1 MTPNERL
8 ARLAMSSPSS
18 VFVHRLALC
27 ESDEVGAGTQIWAF
41 AHVMKGA
48 VIGRDCNIGDHAF
61 IEAGAR
67 IGDRVTV
74 KNQAMVWDGVE
85 IGDDVFVGPG
95 VSFTNDVF
103 PRSRR
108 QPLRQVDSDY
118 RAKAGWLVPTRVGK
132 GASLGARCVIL
143 PGTHIGAYAMVA
155 SGAVVTRGVP
165 AHALMA
171 GVPAKRVG
179 WVCRCGARLVEQPA
193 RIWRCPRCQAAFDEH
208 VAEGGSSLARS
219 C

>member
-1 MTPNERL
+1 MERL
-8 ARLAMSSPSS
+8 ARLTMSSAAGI
-18 VFVHRLALC
+18 FVHRLALC

-48 VIGRDCNIGDHAF
+48 VIGRDCNIGDHVF
-61 IEAGAR
+61 IETGAR
-67 IGDRVTV
+67 IGDRVTL

-95 VSFTNDVF
+95 VSFTNDVL

-108 QPLRQVDSDY
+108 VPLPAGAADCRVE
-118 RAKAGWLVPTRVGK
+118 AGWLVRTRVEN
-132 GASLGARCVIL
+132 GASLGARSVIL
-143 PGTHIGAYAMVA
+143 PGAHIGAYAMVA
-155 SGAVVTRGVP
+155 AGAVVTREVP
-165 AHALMA
+165 AHALAA

-179 WVCRCGARLVEQPA
+179 WVCQCGARLVEHER
-193 RIWRCPRCQAAFDEH
+193 RIWRCPRCGETFDEH
-208 VAEGGSSLARS
+208 GAEECSSLARS

>member
-1 MTPNERL
+1 
-8 ARLAMSSPSS
+8 MSSAPGI
-18 VFVHRLALC
+18 FVHRLALC

-61 IEAGAR
+61 VEAGAR
-67 IGDRVTV
+67 IGDRVTL

-108 QPLRQVDSDY
+108 LPLPAVPVKD
-118 RAKAGWLVPTRVGK
+118 GWLVRTCVGD
-132 GASLGARCVIL
+132 GASLGARCVVL
-143 PGTHIGAYAMVA
+143 PGAHIGAYAMVA
-155 SGAVVTRGVP
+155 AGAVVTREVP
-165 AHALMA
+165 ANALVA
-171 GVPAKRVG
+171 GVPAKWVG
-179 WVCRCGARLVEQPA
+179 WVCRCGARLAEEQA
-193 RIWRCPRCQAAFDEH
+193 RVWHCPRCGETFDGH
-208 VAEGGSSLARS
+208 GAEGCTSLARS
-219 C
+219 R

>member
-1 MTPNERL
+1 
-8 ARLAMSSPSS
+8 MSSAAGI
-18 VFVHRLALC
+18 FVHRLGLC

-61 IEAGAR
+61 IETGAR
-67 IGDRVTV
+67 IGNRVTL

-108 QPLRQVDSDY
+108 PPILAAASANQ
-118 RAKAGWLVPTRVGK
+118 AKPEWLVRTRVEN

-143 PGTHIGAYAMVA
+143 PGAHIGAYAMVA
-155 SGAVVTRGVP
+155 AGTVVTRDVLP
-165 AHALMA
+165 HALVA
-171 GVPAKRVG
+171 GAPAKRVG
-179 WVCRCGARLVEQPA
+179 WVCHCGARLVEEQAKIWHCLQCGKTYDRHKLGSGQVPNSPA
-193 RIWRCPRCQAAFDEH
+193 ADRPR
-208 VAEGGSSLARS
+208 
-219 C
+219 

>member
-1 MTPNERL
+1 
-8 ARLAMSSPSS
+8 MSSAAGI
-18 VFVHRLALC
+18 FIHRLALC

-61 IEAGAR
+61 VETGAR
-67 IGDRVTV
+67 IGDRVTL
-74 KNQAMVWDGVE
+74 KNQAMVWDGIE

-95 VSFTNDVF
+95 VSFTNDIF

-108 QPLRQVDSDY
+108 LPLPAGAAGY
-118 RAKAGWLVPTRVGK
+118 RAKAGWLVPTRVGN

-143 PGTHIGAYAMVA
+143 PGAHIGAFAMVA
-155 SGAVVTRGVP
+155 AGAVVSREVS

-171 GVPAKRVG
+171 GVPARLVG
-179 WVCRCGARLVEQPA
+179 WVCRCGARLVEEQA
-193 RIWRCPRCQAAFDEH
+193 RVWHCPRCGETFDAH
-208 VAEGGSSLARS
+208 RAEGCPSHARS
-219 C
+219 R

>member
-1 MTPNERL
+1 V
-8 ARLAMSSPSS
+8 SSPAGI
-18 VFVHRLALC
+18 FVHRRALC

-61 IEAGAR
+61 VETGAR
-67 IGDRVTV
+67 IGDRVTL

-95 VSFTNDVF
+95 VSFTNDVS

-108 QPLRQVDSDY
+108 LPLRPVTAGHQ
-118 RAKAGWLVPTRVGK
+118 AEAGWLVPTRVGN

-143 PGTHIGAYAMVA
+143 PGAHIGAYAMVA
-155 SGAVVTRGVP
+155 AGAVVTREVP
-165 AHALMA
+165 AHALVA
-171 GVPAKRVG
+171 GVPAKLIG
-179 WVCRCGARLVEQPA
+179 WVCRCGAGMAEGQA
-193 RIWRCPRCQAAFDEH
+193 RVWHCPRCRETFEEH
-208 VAEGGSSLARS
+208 GAEGFTSLAKS

>member
-1 MTPNERL
+1 
-8 ARLAMSSPSS
+8 MSSAPGI
-18 VFVHRLALC
+18 FVHRRALC

-61 IEAGAR
+61 VETGAR
-67 IGDRVTV
+67 IGDRVTL

-95 VSFTNDVF
+95 VSFTNDVS

-108 QPLRQVDSDY
+108 LPLNQAAAGDPV
-118 RAKAGWLVPTRVGK
+118 KAGWLVPTRVGN

-143 PGTHIGAYAMVA
+143 PGAHIGAYAMVA
-155 SGAVVTRGVP
+155 AGAVVTREVP
-165 AHALMA
+165 AHALVA
-171 GVPAKRVG
+171 GVPAKPVD
-179 WVCRCGARLVEQPA
+179 WVCRCGARLVKEHV
-193 RIWRCPRCQAAFDEH
+193 RVWRCPRCGEAFDEH
-208 VAEGGSSLARS
+208 GDEGGSSLARS

>member
-1 MTPNERL
+1 
-8 ARLAMSSPSS
+8 MSSPAGI
-18 VFVHRLALC
+18 FVHRLALC

-48 VIGRDCNIGDHAF
+48 VIGRDCNVGDHAF
-61 IEAGAR
+61 VETGAR
-67 IGDRVTV
+67 IGDRVTL

-108 QPLRQVDSDY
+108 LPLPPAASDHP
-118 RAKAGWLVPTRVGK
+118 AEAGWLVPTRVGN

-143 PGTHIGAYAMVA
+143 PGAHVGAYAMVA
-155 SGAVVTRGVP
+155 AGAVVTRRVP
-165 AHALMA
+165 AHALIT

-179 WVCRCGARLVEQPA
+179 WVCRCARLVEEEA
-193 RIWRCPRCQAAFDEH
+193 RAWRCPRCAETFDEH
-208 VAEGGSSLARS
+208 GAEGCSNLAKS